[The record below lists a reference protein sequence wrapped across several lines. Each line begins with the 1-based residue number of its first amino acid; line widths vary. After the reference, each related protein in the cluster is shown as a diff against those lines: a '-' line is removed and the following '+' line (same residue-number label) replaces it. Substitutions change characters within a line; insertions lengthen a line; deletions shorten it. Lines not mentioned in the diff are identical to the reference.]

1 VCSEWPGGGSVRRD
15 FALAPRGFLHVH
27 GRVGHLEDVGKFRF
41 RQLINL
47 PRRDRNLE
55 RFRERFWG
63 PVLVELGR
71 SNKRANRRSLGVS
84 FVNYDDKVDA
94 MALGPH
100 QNANWHEESA
110 SQVGTIRRVRGERR
124 ETVGSGSFEKS
135 VYFDG
140 NDETTRPELE
150 HVYESRGQ
158 SLISFGRSREIAGDR
173 ARSARPKTRL
183 FDRWTRPN

>member
-1 VCSEWPGGGSVRRD
+1 M
-15 FALAPRGFLHVH
+15 
-27 GRVGHLEDVGKFRF
+27 GKFRF

-63 PVLVELGR
+63 PVLIELGR

-84 FVNYDDKVDA
+84 FVNYDDKVDG

-100 QNANWHEESA
+100 QNANWHAESA
-110 SQVGTIRRVRGERR
+110 SQVGAIRRVRGVRR
-124 ETVGSGSFEKS
+124 ETVGSGSFKNS
-135 VYFDG
+135 VYFDET
-140 NDETTRPELE
+140 DETTRQDLE
-150 HVYESRGQ
+150 HMYEGRAQ
-158 SLISFGRSREIAGDR
+158 SLISFVRSREIAGDR

-183 FDRWTRPN
+183 LDR